1 MAHNIYS
8 FIKIEK
14 RQTKRGMYAAGMGIA
29 SILCML
35 ILTIASF
42 AKGGSLPAAAGGI
55 GYLSLIVAALGLW
68 MAVGLRKDN
77 EAYGPMV
84 RGAFYV
90 DLVAVVIHG
99 VIFLVGCLSIIM

>member
-8 FIKIEK
+8 FVKIER

-29 SILCML
+29 SILCMVV
-35 ILTIASF
+35 LTIASF
-42 AKGGSLPAAAGGI
+42 VRGGNLPAAAGGI
-55 GYLSLIVAALGLW
+55 GYLSFIVAAFGLW

-90 DLVAVVIHG
+90 DLAAVILHA
-99 VIFLVGCLSIIM
+99 VIFLVGCMTIII